1 MAVPVGLGIRVPDVA
16 ETLDRAETWKANRL
30 AQLVQQRAM
39 QDRERFGGLVQQHG
53 GALFGGDPTARRTA
67 LEALVRGG
75 GVEALPLATNFL
87 HLDMQRETPLSPQE
101 VAALGLPRGS
111 VVFRTGA
118 GGYRVAHT
126 SPTYAP
132 DREMV
137 AVLDDNGNAVFVP
150 RAQAAG
156 RRPAPG
162 FAGSSS
168 VPASVQEWLYF
179 QRLTPDQQRAYLL
192 MKRAHPYI
200 NLGDVMAQPDPLAPG
215 QVQGQLPVGLPPQ
228 RLVEGGTETLL
239 PAAPGQ
245 PSRTP
250 AGEGMERPEPR
261 ARDLPLTAEERAKA
275 AQAATT
281 ATQTLRV
288 IDGIVNHPAL
298 SAATGP
304 LAWTQAIPGSPMY
317 DFGTRVAQLQG
328 RAFLQAFET
337 LKGGGQITEVEGRKA
352 TDAIAR
358 LQSGMS
364 PADVRAAL
372 GELREVVLTAQRRAA
387 LRARGQREAPPEPEP
402 DVPSETPRVRR
413 YNPQTG
419 QLE

>member
-1 MAVPVGLGIRVPDVA
+1 MVVPVGLGIRVPDVA
-16 ETLDRAETWKANRL
+16 ETLDRAEAWRANRL
-30 AQLVQQRAM
+30 AQLVNQRALA
-39 QDRERFGGLVQQHG
+39 QREALGTALAQHG
-53 GALFGGDPTARRTA
+53 GALFSGDPTRQMTA

-75 GVEALPLATNFL
+75 GPEALPIAMPFWQAARQPNPTRERNVGAQVVTEEFDPATRTWRAIGTAPRW
-87 HLDMQRETPLSPQE
+87 QPQM
-101 VAALGLPRGS
+101 G
-111 VVFRTGA
+111 GA
-118 GGYRVAHT
+118 GGMDPATVREWQFFNSL
-126 SPTYAP
+126 SPEDQRRY
-132 DREMV
+132 
-137 AVLDDNGNAVFVP
+137 LLLK
-150 RAQAAG
+150 RAQTA
-156 RRPAPG
+156 
-162 FAGSSS
+162 
-168 VPASVQEWLYF
+168 L
-179 QRLTPDQQRAYLL
+179 D
-192 MKRAHPYI
+192 
-200 NLGDVMAQPDPLAPG
+200 LGDQRVIVDPANPAAAPLAAFPR
-215 QVQGQLPVGLPPQ
+215 GLPPQ
-228 RLVEGGTETLL
+228 RVVDGGTETVL
-239 PAAPGQ
+239 PSVPGAETR
-245 PSRTP
+245 PP
-250 AGEGMERPEPR
+250 EGQTSGQMEPR
-261 ARDLPLTAEERAKA
+261 VRDLPLTAEERAKA